1 MAPKKRSRKPAG
13 RKAAVTP
20 RGREIIA
27 HILNTL
33 AFGTHAAEGDVES
46 IAQRLGMTPGRLRP
60 QLDKLAEADYITI
73 EGVGEFVY
81 PTTTAVRLQ
90 NPDLKS
96 DEAERQLRDL
106 RNAGKRRKRKG

>member
-1 MAPKKRSRKPAG
+1 M
-13 RKAAVTP
+13 RKAAVSP

-27 HILNTL
+27 PLLNTL

-60 QLDKLAEADYITI
+60 QLKKLTEAGYITI

-81 PTTTAVRLQ
+81 PTAAAVRLQ
-90 NPDLKS
+90 NPDLKG
-96 DEAERQLRDL
+96 DEAERQLREL
-106 RNAGKRRKRKG
+106 RNAGKRPKRKG